1 MLSRK
6 RPLIPSSLLFLVKP
20 IPMHIPWNGY
30 LDISNSSFKSD
41 IKREIPSLNHRIKHL
56 AKNGFFDKARDLY
69 QHLRVSDTKPDRF
82 TFTYVLKSCVG
93 ISAMAEGMSI
103 HSHIIKCGFEHNLFV
118 MNSTIEMYS
127 RFGSVAS
134 ARRVFNEMPQRNL
147 VSWNLMI
154 SGYGTNGYPEA
165 AMELCSS
172 MKHHGMAL
180 DKVGLM
186 IVLPICGHVKAFR
199 LGKSIHA
206 HVVMLGLSR
215 ETAILTAVLDMYA
228 KCGELD
234 TAEQIFDEISNKDV
248 VSWNAMITGYSQIG
262 KPRLV
267 LQLFKRM
274 LSEGCKP
281 SIPTMLLSLQA
292 GTHLSFLHM
301 GKTIH
306 GYIIRLGFGSD
317 VSVKGLLIDMYSKCG
332 ELSSACC
339 VFSEISEGNICSW
352 SCMINGLGMHGYGK
366 EALMAFFGML
376 KRGIVP
382 DDICFLLV
390 LASCSHCGLIT
401 QGRKMFYYMVTQFGV
416 QLKMEHYASMV
427 DLIGRAGCIDE
438 AFKFIREMPMEA
450 DCSVVG
456 ALLGA
461 CRIHGH
467 LEMGKVFEECL
478 EGSGWTAAGF
488 YKLLLSI
495 YAGDDRWDEV
505 MKIRSV
511 MEEKKVKG
519 ISGCSLI

>member
-1 MLSRK
+1 
-6 RPLIPSSLLFLVKP
+6 
-20 IPMHIPWNGY
+20 MHILWNGY
-30 LDISNSSFKSD
+30 LDISNSSLKSH
-41 IKREIPSLNHRIKHL
+41 IESEIQSLNQKIKHL
-56 AKNGFFDKARDLY
+56 ANNGFFDKALHLY

-93 ISAMAEGMSI
+93 ISTMAGGTSI

-118 MNSTIEMYS
+118 MNSVVEMYS
-127 RFGSVAS
+127 RFGFLAS
-134 ARRVFNEMPQRNL
+134 ARQVFNEMPQRSL

-165 AMELCSS
+165 ALELCSS

-180 DKVGLM
+180 DKVGLK
-186 IVLPICGHVKAFR
+186 IVLPICGHVKAFK

-206 HVVMLGLSR
+206 HVVLLGLSR
-215 ETAILTAVLDMYA
+215 DTAISTAVLDMYA

-234 TAEQIFDEISNKDV
+234 IAEQIFDEILNKDV

-262 KPRLV
+262 KPKLV
-267 LQLFKRM
+267 LELFNGM

-292 GTHLSFLHM
+292 CTHLSFLHM
-301 GKTIH
+301 GKTVH
-306 GYIIRLGFGSD
+306 GFIIRLGFSSD
-317 VSVKGLLIDMYSKCG
+317 VSIKGLLIDMYSKCG
-332 ELSSACC
+332 ELGSACC
-339 VFSEISEGNICSW
+339 VFSEISEGNVSSW

-382 DDICFLLV
+382 DDICFLLL
-390 LASCSHCGLIT
+390 LASCSHCCLIT
-401 QGRKMFYYMVTQFGV
+401 EGRKMFYYMVTQFGV
-416 QLKMEHYASMV
+416 RLNMEHYASMV
-427 DLIGRAGCIDE
+427 DLIGRAGCIEE
-438 AFKFIREMPMEA
+438 ALGFIHEMPMEP

-456 ALLGA
+456 AFLGA

-478 EGSGWTAAGF
+478 VGSGWTIAGF

-495 YAGDDRWDEV
+495 YAGKDRWDEV

-519 ISGCSLI
+519 ISGCSLIELNR

>member
-1 MLSRK
+1 
-6 RPLIPSSLLFLVKP
+6 
-20 IPMHIPWNGY
+20 
-30 LDISNSSFKSD
+30 
-41 IKREIPSLNHRIKHL
+41 
-56 AKNGFFDKARDLY
+56 
-69 QHLRVSDTKPDRF
+69 
-82 TFTYVLKSCVG
+82 
-93 ISAMAEGMSI
+93 
-103 HSHIIKCGFEHNLFV
+103 
-118 MNSTIEMYS
+118 
-127 RFGSVAS
+127 
-134 ARRVFNEMPQRNL
+134 MPQRNL

-165 AMELCSS
+165 AMELS
-172 MKHHGMAL
+172 
-180 DKVGLM
+180 
-186 IVLPICGHVKAFR
+186 
-199 LGKSIHA
+199 
-206 HVVMLGLSR
+206 
-215 ETAILTAVLDMYA
+215 ILTAVLDMYA

-248 VSWNAMITGYSQIG
+248 
-262 KPRLV
+262 
-267 LQLFKRM
+267 
-274 LSEGCKP
+274 
-281 SIPTMLLSLQA
+281 LQA
-292 GTHLSFLHM
+292 QHSYHAAFTSSRHSL
-301 GKTIH
+301 
-306 GYIIRLGFGSD
+306 IISSYGEDYPWLYYKAWFRSD

-339 VFSEISEGNICSW
+339 VFSEISEGNIFSW

-382 DDICFLLV
+382 DDICFLV

-511 MEEKKVKG
+511 MEEKKVK
-519 ISGCSLI
+519 